1 MTYRAIIADDEKEL
15 RTYLRALLLETWPDL
30 VICGEA
36 ANGKEALELI
46 ESDHPQIAF
55 LDIKMPGLTGMDV
68 AENIAGICHIVFVTA
83 YDRYAVDAFEQEA
96 VDYLLKPVSKE
107 RLMQT
112 VQRLKD
118 RLESSSLQS
127 PRFTEV
133 IQQILSKLPG
143 EARRDYLRWIK
154 AQYKDSVRLI
164 PVEEIDYFKSEDK
177 YTLVMTKEGESLIRK
192 SIKELV
198 DELDPAQ
205 FWQIHRGTIVN
216 VSRID
221 KVSHSLTGRGI
232 IKLKE
237 RAELL
242 TVSRSYLHLFKHM

>member
-1 MTYRAIIADDEKEL
+1 MTYKAIIADDENEL
-15 RTYLRALLLETWPDL
+15 RTYLRALLSETWPDL

-46 ESDHPQIAF
+46 ESTNPQIAF
-55 LDIKMPGLTGMDV
+55 LDIKMPGFTGMDV
-68 AENIAGICHIVFVTA
+68 AEHIAGICHIIFVTA
-83 YDRYAVDAFEQEA
+83 YDRYAVEAFEQEA
-96 VDYLLKPVSKE
+96 IDYLLKPVSKE
-107 RLMQT
+107 RLMRT

-118 RLESSSLQS
+118 RLESTSLSS
-127 PRFTEV
+127 
-133 IQQILSKLPG
+133 QQLNEAIKQIISKLPG
-143 EARRDYLRWIK
+143 EPGRDYLRWIK
-154 AQYKDSVRLI
+154 TQYKDSVRLI

-192 SIKELV
+192 SIKELM

-232 IKLKE
+232 IRLKE

-242 TVSRSYLHLFKHM
+242 TVSRNYLHLFKHM